1 MSKFSFRYANDLGEG
16 VYAVDTGFVR
26 PQFDASYIVTQR
38 APSSERIA
46 IIDTGTNYSVPRI
59 LATLSD
65 LECTSD
71 QVDYIILTHVHLDHA
86 GGAGKLM
93 QACPQAQ
100 LVVHPRGAKHMIDP
114 TLLRAG
120 AVSVYGE
127 EIVEKDYGQL
137 LPIAAERILCAEDG
151 LMINLAGRILVC
163 LDTPGHAKHH
173 ITIWDQMSHG
183 AFTGD
188 TFGLSY
194 REFDT
199 EKGPFILPTTTPIHF
214 DPKALRISLK
224 RIMGLKIEC
233 IYPTHF
239 SKLTG
244 VPRLYQKLT
253 DMLTQVENLGKSLE
267 KADHRHE
274 LLKNGLLNLY
284 IQELRNH
291 GCQLSDSK
299 IEQLLST
306 DIELN
311 AQGMGVW
318 LG

>member
-1 MSKFSFRYANDLGEG
+1 MSNYSFRYASDLGEG

-26 PQFDASYIVTQR
+26 PQFDASYIVSQR
-38 APSSERIA
+38 APSNERIA

-59 LATLSD
+59 LASLAD
-65 LECTSD
+65 LECSPI
-71 QVDYIILTHVHLDHA
+71 QVDFIILTHVHLDHA
-86 GGAGKLM
+86 GGAGMLM
-93 QACPQAQ
+93 QACPNAK

-120 AVSVYGE
+120 AVAVYGE
-127 EIVEKDYGQL
+127 QTVEKDYGQL
-137 LPIAAERILCAEDG
+137 LPIDASRVVEATDG
-151 LMINLAGRILVC
+151 LMINLAGRMLTC

-199 EKGPFILPTTTPIHF
+199 DQGAFIIPTTTPIHF

-224 RIMGLKIEC
+224 RIMALKPEC

-239 SKLTG
+239 SKVTG
-244 VPRLYQKLT
+244 VPRLYQKLS
-253 DMLTQVENLGKSLE
+253 DMLTLVENLGKSLA
-267 KADHRHE
+267 KADQRHE
-274 LLKNGLLNLY
+274 LLKTGLLNLY
-284 IQELRNH
+284 IQGLRDH
-291 GCQLSDSK
+291 GCSLPDSK
-299 IEQLLST
+299 IDQLLAT

>member
-137 LPIAAERILCAEDG
+137 LPIAGERILCAEDG

-224 RIMGLKIEC
+224 RIMGLKLEC

>member
-1 MSKFSFRYANDLGEG
+1 MSNYSFRYASDLGEG

-46 IIDTGTNYSVPRI
+46 VIDTGTNYSVPRI

-65 LECTSD
+65 LECTPD
-71 QVDYIILTHVHLDHA
+71 QVDFIILTHVHLDHA

-93 QACPQAQ
+93 QACPNAK

-114 TLLRAG
+114 TQLRAG
-120 AVSVYGE
+120 AVGVYGE
-127 EIVEKDYGQL
+127 EMVEKDYGTL
-137 LPIAAERILCAEDG
+137 IPIESSRVIEASDG
-151 LMINLAGRILVC
+151 MMINLAGRMLTC

-173 ITIWDQMSHG
+173 ITIWDQMTHG

-199 EKGPFILPTTTPIHF
+199 EKGAFIIPTTTPIHF
-214 DPKALRISLK
+214 DPKALRVSLK
-224 RIMGLKIEC
+224 RIMALKPEC

-239 SKLTG
+239 SKVTG

-253 DMLTQVENLGKSLE
+253 EMLSKVENLGKSLANAE
-267 KADHRHE
+267 HRHE

-284 IQELRNH
+284 IQELRDH
-291 GCQLSDSK
+291 GCMLSDSK
-299 IEQLLST
+299 IDQLLST

-311 AQGMGVW
+311 AQGTGVW